1 MSKRK
6 AIWSFSAVWTFPGH
20 VVATTSIDPILLQNE
35 WQQMEIE
42 MKRLV
47 QQAEGFPP
55 NVRNIELKYSLADWE
70 LALTKTPIRLSVHGY
85 IQSKHNFSIDLC
97 NLNRWFSA
105 NWSPVD
111 NQLRRD
117 PTYTMWAKG
126 DPAYRHV
133 QVDGEPAV
141 AKMGRQKKDNQVR
154 ATQPDR
160 GCARGGWRSHR
171 AQLVIEAGAA
181 SLRARAR

>member
-6 AIWSFSAVWTFPGH
+6 AIWSFSAVWTFRGH

-85 IQSKHNFSIDLC
+85 IQSKHNFSIDLY

-126 DPAYRHV
+126 DPSYRHV

-141 AKMGRQKKDNQVR
+141 AKMGRQKKITRCEPLSLIGDAHAVV
-154 ATQPDR
+154 
-160 GCARGGWRSHR
+160 GGRIAHNW
-171 AQLVIEAGAA
+171 
-181 SLRARAR
+181 

>member
-6 AIWSFSAVWTFPGH
+6 AIWSFSAVWTFRGH

-47 QQAEGFPP
+47 QQSEGFPP

-117 PTYTMWAKG
+117 PTYT
-126 DPAYRHV
+126 
-133 QVDGEPAV
+133 
-141 AKMGRQKKDNQVR
+141 
-154 ATQPDR
+154 ATLPTDM
-160 GCARGGWRSHR
+160 CKWT
-171 AQLVIEAGAA
+171 A
-181 SLRARAR
+181 SLR

>member
-1 MSKRK
+1 
-6 AIWSFSAVWTFPGH
+6 
-20 VVATTSIDPILLQNE
+20 
-35 WQQMEIE
+35 MEIE

-70 LALTKTPIRLSVHGY
+70 LAQTKTPIRLPVHGY
-85 IQSKHNFSIDLC
+85 IQSKHNFSIDLY
-97 NLNRWFSA
+97 NLNRWFGA

-117 PTYTMWAKG
+117 PTYMVWAKD

-141 AKMGRQKKDNQVR
+141 AKMGRQKKDKQVR
-154 ATQPDR
+154 ATQPDLCSIAHNR
-160 GCARGGWRSHR
+160 
-171 AQLVIEAGAA
+171 
-181 SLRARAR
+181 